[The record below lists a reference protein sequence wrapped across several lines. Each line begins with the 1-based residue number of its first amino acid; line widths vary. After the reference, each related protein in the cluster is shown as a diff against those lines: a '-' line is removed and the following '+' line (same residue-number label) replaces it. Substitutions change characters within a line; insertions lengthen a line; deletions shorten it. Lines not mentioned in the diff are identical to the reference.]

1 MANAAVSNAI
11 YSSPQFTKKL
21 SSSASTLQSEISANC
36 SVMNIAHLGK
46 RIDRKLDLG
55 KMLDFVYILFI
66 CRKKIP
72 NLNYMMKVGNI
83 RHYIGH
89 SVVGDGYIECQTF
102 QVDHQQQQ
110 HRNHKKKLS
119 EASRSYS
126 TGKLS
131 ELEMLN
137 PIFLVFA

>member
-1 MANAAVSNAI
+1 MS
-11 YSSPQFTKKL
+11 K
-21 SSSASTLQSEISANC
+21 E
-36 SVMNIAHLGK
+36 
-46 RIDRKLDLG
+46 
-55 KMLDFVYILFI
+55 
-66 CRKKIP
+66 IP

-83 RHYIGH
+83 PHFIGH
-89 SVVGDGYIECQTF
+89 SVVGDGYIENQTF
-102 QVDHQQQQ
+102 QVDHQQQM

-131 ELEMLN
+131 ELEMLD

>member
-1 MANAAVSNAI
+1 
-11 YSSPQFTKKL
+11 
-21 SSSASTLQSEISANC
+21 
-36 SVMNIAHLGK
+36 MNIAHLGK

-55 KMLDFVYILFI
+55 KKLDFVYILFSSGMNI
-66 CRKKIP
+66 IP

-83 RHYIGH
+83 PHFIGH
-89 SVVGDGYIECQTF
+89 SVVGDGYIENQTF

-131 ELEMLN
+131 ELEMLD

>member
-1 MANAAVSNAI
+1 MLA
-11 YSSPQFTKKL
+11 SSLAQNT
-21 SSSASTLQSEISANC
+21 
-36 SVMNIAHLGK
+36 
-46 RIDRKLDLG
+46 DL
-55 KMLDFVYILFI
+55 
-66 CRKKIP
+66 CQKKIP

-83 RHYIGH
+83 PHYIGH

-131 ELEMLN
+131 ELKMLD
-137 PIFLVFA
+137 PIFLVFVEYILVV

>member
-1 MANAAVSNAI
+1 MS
-11 YSSPQFTKKL
+11 K
-21 SSSASTLQSEISANC
+21 E
-36 SVMNIAHLGK
+36 
-46 RIDRKLDLG
+46 
-55 KMLDFVYILFI
+55 
-66 CRKKIP
+66 IP

-83 RHYIGH
+83 PHFIGH

-131 ELEMLN
+131 ELKMLD